1 MWIPL
6 VLVSVLALGGFT
18 VHRLR
23 GVFGTHRLPTYAGS
37 MSDDSRNSDPKRIVY
52 EIFGVPGS
60 VADINYL
67 DEKGA
72 PHQVNGVALPWQV
85 EIVTNSPAMVGNVLA
100 QGDGDFIGCRISSDD
115 VIQVEKTSQQVSAYV
130 YCLAKS
136 V

>member
-1 MWIPL
+1 MF
-6 VLVSVLALGGFT
+6 VLAIGGFT

-23 GVFGTHRLPTYAGS
+23 GVFGNQRLPTYAGS
-37 MSDDSRNSDPKRIVY
+37 MSDDSRNSDPKRVVY

-72 PHQVNGVALPWQV
+72 PNQVNGVALPWRV
-85 EIVTNSPAMVGNVLA
+85 EIVTSAPAMVGNVLA

-115 VIQVEKTSQQVSAYV
+115 TVQVEKTSQQVSAYV